1 MSPFA
6 FAVRGLIRQPGRA
19 ILGIAGIAATGALL
33 LDMLMLSRG
42 LVVSMEQLL
51 SGAGFDIR
59 VSATQATPLTGP
71 PITNMADTVSALA
84 ALPEIEDVVPI
95 RIGDAMV
102 DIGKRSGQVRLIG
115 ADVTNRRPWTL
126 VAGRDLTI
134 DQTDHRPS
142 TQDHRPSTIPILINQ
157 NLARR
162 LNLRPG
168 SSVTLR
174 GACTSNSSVPP
185 VVFHVGGIVEFPFDQ
200 ARQLT
205 AITRLEDFARTC
217 GDAAQDEADMLM
229 IASRR
234 SGSVSPRDPRTLRDP
249 RGDGASAAVQAI
261 RRARPD
267 LAAVTNEELVAR
279 FQEVEF
285 SYFRQISIVL
295 ATITMFFG
303 LLLITVLLS
312 VSTNQR
318 LGEIAALRAL
328 GFSQKRMV
336 SDVLWRSALLVGAGG
351 LVALPLGL
359 ALSIWL
365 DELLQTMPGIPANL
379 RFFVFEPRALIVYVA
394 LLTVTMAVA
403 AVYPMW
409 TVARLPISS
418 TLRAEVTG

>member
-33 LDMLMLSRG
+33 FDMLMLSRG

-51 SGAGFDIR
+51 SGVGFDIR

-71 PITNMADTVSALA
+71 PLTNVAATVAALA
-84 ALPEIEDVVPI
+84 ALPEVEEVVPL
-95 RIGDAMV
+95 RIGDATV
-102 DIGKRSGQVRLIG
+102 GIGKRSNEVTFMG
-115 ADVTNRRPWTL
+115 ADVTVRRPWTL
-126 VAGRDLTI
+126 IEGRDLTNVETGH
-134 DQTDHRPS
+134 QPS
-142 TQDHRPSTIPILINQ
+142 PASILVNR
-157 NLARR
+157 NLAER
-162 LNLRPG
+162 LALRPG
-168 SSVTLR
+168 SRVTLR
-174 GACTSNSSVPP
+174 GACVTNSSVPP
-185 VVFHVGGIVEFPFDQ
+185 VVFHVNGIVEFPFDR
-200 ARQLT
+200 ARELT
-205 AITRLEDFARTC
+205 AITTLKDFARTC

-229 IASRR
+229 IASR
-234 SGSVSPRDPRTLRDP
+234 SPRDTRSQPQDRPT
-249 RGDGASAAVQAI
+249 AAVEAI

-267 LAAVTNEELVAR
+267 LTAVTNAELVAR
-279 FQEVEF
+279 FQQVEF

-359 ALSIWL
+359 ALSMWL
-365 DELLQTMPGIPANL
+365 DRLLQTMPGIPANL
-379 RFFVFEPRALIVYVA
+379 RFFVLEPRALFLYVV
-394 LLTVTMAVA
+394 LLAVTTA
-403 AVYPMW
+403 AAAIYPMW

-418 TLRAEVTG
+418 TLRAEVIG

>member
-1 MSPFA
+1 
-6 FAVRGLIRQPGRA
+6 
-19 ILGIAGIAATGALL
+19 
-33 LDMLMLSRG
+33 MLMLSRG

-51 SGAGFDIR
+51 AGVGFDIR

-71 PITNMADTVSALA
+71 PITNMAATVAALA
-84 ALPEIEDVVPI
+84 ALPEIEDVVPL
-95 RIGDAMV
+95 RIGEAQV
-102 DIGKRSGQVRLIG
+102 DIGRRSRGVRLIG
-115 ADVTNRRPWTL
+115 ADVTARRPWTL
-126 VAGRDLTI
+126 VDGHDLTM
-134 DQTDHRPS
+134 DGRS
-142 TQDHRPSTIPILINQ
+142 TMDDGRSPILVNR
-157 NLARR
+157 NLAQR
-162 LNLRPG
+162 LALRPG
-168 SSVTLR
+168 STVTLR
-174 GACTSNSSVPP
+174 GACTTHSSVPP
-185 VVFHVGGIVEFPFDQ
+185 VVFHVKGIVEFPFDQ

-205 AITRLEDFARTC
+205 AITGLEDFARTC

-229 IASRR
+229 IASRQ
-234 SGSVSPRDPRTLRDP
+234 GEGP
-249 RGDGASAAVQAI
+249 AVGVEAI
-261 RRARPD
+261 RRVRPD
-267 LAAVTNEELVAR
+267 MAAVTNEELVAR
-279 FQEVEF
+279 FQQVEF

-351 LVALPLGL
+351 LVALPIGL
-359 ALSIWL
+359 ALSLWL

-394 LLTVTMAVA
+394 LLAVTMAVA

-409 TVARLPISS
+409 TVSRLPIVS
-418 TLRAEVTG
+418 TLRADS

>member
-1 MSPFA
+1 MNPFA
-6 FAVRGLIRQPGRA
+6 FAVRGLIRQPGRT

-33 LDMLMLSRG
+33 IDMLMLSRG

-51 SGAGFDIR
+51 SGVGFDIR

-71 PITNMADTVSALA
+71 PITNMADTVAGLA
-84 ALPEIEDVVPI
+84 ALPEIEDVVPL
-95 RIGDAMV
+95 RIGEAQV
-102 DIGKRSGQVRLIG
+102 DIGRRSGDISFMG

-126 VAGRDLTI
+126 VEGRDLDFPGTA
-134 DQTDHRPS
+134 DAPRLLVN
-142 TQDHRPSTIPILINQ
+142 RNF
-157 NLARR
+157 ARR
-162 LNLRPG
+162 LQLRPG

-174 GACTSNSSVPP
+174 GSCTANSSVPP
-185 VVFHVGGIVEFPFDQ
+185 VVFHVNGIVEFPFDQ

-205 AITRLEDFARTC
+205 AITGLKDFARTC

-229 IASRR
+229 IASRQ
-234 SGSVSPRDPRTLRDP
+234 
-249 RGDGASAAVQAI
+249 GDGPAAAVEAI

-279 FQEVEF
+279 FQQVEF
-285 SYFRQISIVL
+285 SYFRQISVVL

-336 SDVLWRSALLVGAGG
+336 SDVLWRSALLVGSGG

-365 DELLQTMPGIPANL
+365 DRLLQTMPGIPANL
-379 RFFVFEPRALIVYVA
+379 RFFVFEPRALVVYVA
-394 LLTVTMAVA
+394 LLAVTMTGA

-418 TLRAEVTG
+418 TLRAEVIG

>member
-1 MSPFA
+1 MNPFA
-6 FAVRGLIRQPGRA
+6 FAVRGLVRQPGRA

-33 LDMLMLSRG
+33 FDMLLLSRG

-51 SGAGFDIR
+51 SGVGFDIR

-71 PITNMADTVSALA
+71 PITNMAATVAALA
-84 ALPEIEDVVPI
+84 ALPEIEEVFPL
-95 RIGDAMV
+95 RLGDAQV
-102 DIGKRSGQVRLIG
+102 NIGKRSYEVSFMG
-115 ADVTNRRPWTL
+115 ADVKVRKPWTL
-126 VAGRDLTI
+126 VEGPASAQGATA
-134 DQTDHRPS
+134 QQAHGPS
-142 TQDHRPSTIPILINQ
+142 PASILVNR

-162 LNLRPG
+162 LALRPG
-168 SSVTLR
+168 SSITLR

-185 VVFHVGGIVEFPFDQ
+185 VIFHVDGIVEFPFDR
-200 ARQLT
+200 AGELT
-205 AITRLEDFARTC
+205 AITTLKDFARTC
-217 GDAAQDEADMLM
+217 GNAAKDEADMLM
-229 IASRR
+229 IASRQEH
-234 SGSVSPRDPRTLRDP
+234 GPV
-249 RGDGASAAVQAI
+249 AAVEAI
-261 RRARPD
+261 RRVRPD
-267 LAAVTNEELVAR
+267 LAAITNEELVAR
-279 FQEVEF
+279 FQQVEF
-285 SYFRQISIVL
+285 SYFRQISVVL

-365 DELLQTMPGIPANL
+365 DALLQTMPGIPANL
-379 RFFVFEPRALIVYVA
+379 RFFVFEPRALILYIA
-394 LLTVTMAVA
+394 LLALTMAVA

>member
-1 MSPFA
+1 MNPFA
-6 FAVRGLIRQPGRA
+6 FAVRGLIRQPGRT

-33 LDMLMLSRG
+33 FDMLMLSRG

-51 SGAGFDIR
+51 SGVGFDSR

-71 PITNMADTVSALA
+71 PITNMADTVAALA
-84 ALPEIEDVVPI
+84 ALPEIEDVVPL
-95 RIGDAMV
+95 RIGEALV
-102 DIGKRSGQVRLIG
+102 DIGKRSNEVSFMGV
-115 ADVTNRRPWTL
+115 DVTARRPWTL
-126 VAGRDLTI
+126 VEGRDI
-134 DQTDHRPS
+134 DANAGTEAPRL
-142 TQDHRPSTIPILINQ
+142 LINR

-162 LNLRPG
+162 LQLRPG
-168 SSVTLR
+168 STITLR

-185 VVFHVGGIVEFPFDQ
+185 VVFHVNGIVEFPFDQ

-205 AITRLEDFARTC
+205 AITGLKDFAQTC

-229 IASRR
+229 IASRQEN
-234 SGSVSPRDPRTLRDP
+234 GPE
-249 RGDGASAAVQAI
+249 AAVEAI
-261 RRARPD
+261 RRIRPD

-279 FQEVEF
+279 FQQVEF
-285 SYFRQISIVL
+285 SYFRQISVVL

-379 RFFVFEPRALIVYVA
+379 RFFVFEPRALIVYVV
-394 LLTVTMAVA
+394 LLAVTMAVA

-409 TVARLPISS
+409 TVARLPISA
-418 TLRAEVTG
+418 TLRAEVIG

>member
-1 MSPFA
+1 MNPFA
-6 FAVRGLIRQPGRA
+6 FAVRGLLRQPGRT

-33 LDMLMLSRG
+33 FDMLMLSRG

-51 SGAGFDIR
+51 SGVGFDIR
-59 VSATQATPLTGP
+59 VSATQAAPLTGP
-71 PITNMADTVSALA
+71 PITNIAETVAGLA
-84 ALPEIEDVVPI
+84 ALPEIENVVPL
-95 RIGDAMV
+95 RIGDALV
-102 DIGKRSGQVRLIG
+102 DIGGRSNEVRFMG
-115 ADVTNRRPWTL
+115 ADVTTRRPWTL
-126 VAGRDLTI
+126 VEG
-134 DQTDHRPS
+134 
-142 TQDHRPSTIPILINQ
+142 QDMDAPDNTGAPRLLVNR

-162 LNLRPG
+162 LQLRPG
-168 SSVTLR
+168 STLTLR

-185 VVFHVGGIVEFPFDQ
+185 VPFHVAGIVEFPFDQ

-205 AITRLEDFARTC
+205 AITSLRDFARTC
-217 GDAAQDEADMLM
+217 GETAHDEADMLM
-229 IASRR
+229 IASRQ
-234 SGSVSPRDPRTLRDP
+234 GDSP
-249 RGDGASAAVQAI
+249 GAAVEAI

-267 LAAVTNEELVAR
+267 LASVTNEELVAR
-279 FQEVEF
+279 FQQVEF
-285 SYFRQISIVL
+285 SYFRQISVVL

-328 GFSQKRMV
+328 GFSRSRMV

-365 DELLQTMPGIPANL
+365 DGLLQTMPGIPANL
-379 RFFVFEPRALIVYVA
+379 RFFVFEPRALFVYVA
-394 LLTVTMAVA
+394 LLAVTMAVA

-418 TLRAEVTG
+418 TLRAEVIG

>member
-33 LDMLMLSRG
+33 FDMLMLSRG

-71 PITNMADTVSALA
+71 PIRNMADTVAALA
-84 ALPEIEDVVPI
+84 ALPEIEDVVPL
-95 RIGDAMV
+95 RIGDALV
-102 DIGKRSGQVRLIG
+102 DIGRRSTEVRFIG
-115 ADVTNRRPWTL
+115 ADATVRRPWTL
-126 VAGRDLTI
+126 IDGRDLTN
-134 DQTDHRPS
+134 DPPS
-142 TQDHRPSTIPILINQ
+142 RERASTSAPHGATADKPARQAEELPRILVNQ
-157 NLARR
+157 NFARR

-185 VVFHVGGIVEFPFDQ
+185 VAFHVAGIVEFPFDQ

-205 AITRLEDFARTC
+205 AIAGLKDFARTC
-217 GDAAQDEADMLM
+217 GDATHDEADMLM
-229 IASRR
+229 IASRE
-234 SGSVSPRDPRTLRDP
+234 
-249 RGDGASAAVQAI
+249 GAAPEAAVQAI
-261 RRARPD
+261 RRARSD
-267 LAAVTNEELVAR
+267 LAAITNEELVAR
-279 FQEVEF
+279 FQQVEF

-336 SDVLWRSALLVGAGG
+336 SDVLWRSALLVGSGG

-394 LLTVTMAVA
+394 LLAVTMAVA
-403 AVYPMW
+403 AIYPMW

-418 TLRAEVTG
+418 TLRAEVIG

>member
-33 LDMLMLSRG
+33 FDMLMLSRG

-51 SGAGFDIR
+51 SGVGFDIR
-59 VSATQATPLTGP
+59 VSATQSTPLTGP
-71 PITNMADTVSALA
+71 PIANMADTVAALA
-84 ALPEIEDVVPI
+84 ALPEIEEVVPLRLGEAQVEI
-95 RIGDAMV
+95 NE
-102 DIGKRSGQVRLIG
+102 RSNDVTFLG

-126 VAGRDLTI
+126 VDGRDLTG
-134 DQTDHRPS
+134 DQTDYRPS
-142 TQDHRPSTIPILINQ
+142 TQDHGPSTILVNR

-168 SSVTLR
+168 STLTLR

-185 VVFHVGGIVEFPFDQ
+185 VTFHVNGIVEFPFDR
-200 ARQLT
+200 ARELT
-205 AITRLEDFARTC
+205 AITSLADFARTC
-217 GDAAQDEADMLM
+217 GDANQDEADMLM
-229 IASRR
+229 IASQQ
-234 SGSVSPRDPRTLRDP
+234 GHD
-249 RGDGASAAVQAI
+249 AAAAVEAI
-261 RRARPD
+261 GRVRPD
-267 LAAVTNEELVAR
+267 LASVTNEELVAR
-279 FQEVEF
+279 FQQVEF
-285 SYFRQISIVL
+285 SYFRQISVVL

-303 LLLITVLLS
+303 VLLITVLLS

-351 LVALPLGL
+351 LVALPLGF

-365 DELLQTMPGIPANL
+365 DRLLQTMPGIPASL
-379 RFFVFEPRALIVYVA
+379 RFFVFEPRALFIYVA
-394 LLTVTMAVA
+394 LLAVTMAVA

-409 TVARLPISS
+409 TVVRLPISS
-418 TLRAEVTG
+418 TLRAEVIG

>member
-6 FAVRGLIRQPGRA
+6 FALRGLRRQPGRT

-33 LDMLMLSRG
+33 FDMLMLSRG

-51 SGAGFDIR
+51 ASAGFDIR
-59 VSATQATPLTGP
+59 VSATQDTPLTGP
-71 PITNMADTVSALA
+71 AITNLKNTVANLS
-84 ALPEIEDVVPI
+84 ALPEVADVVPL
-95 RIGDAMV
+95 RIGDAQV
-102 DIGKRSGQVRLIG
+102 DIGKDSNEVRFIG
-115 ADVTNRRPWTL
+115 ADVTTRRPWTL
-126 VAGRDLTI
+126 VDGRDLTL
-134 DQTDHRPS
+134 DGRS
-142 TQDHRPSTIPILINQ
+142 TMDDGRWTILVNH
-157 NLARR
+157 NLAQR
-162 LNLRPG
+162 LALRPG
-168 SSVTLR
+168 STITLR
-174 GACTSNSSVPP
+174 GACTSHSSVPP
-185 VVFHVGGIVEFPFDQ
+185 VTFHVAGIVEFPFDQ

-205 AITRLEDFARTC
+205 AITNLKNFAHTC
-217 GDAAQDEADMLM
+217 GDARQDEADMLM
-229 IASRR
+229 IASR
-234 SGSVSPRDPRTLRDP
+234 P
-249 RGDGASAAVQAI
+249 GDGPEAAVDAI

-279 FQEVEF
+279 FQQVEF

-359 ALSIWL
+359 ALSVWL

-379 RFFVFEPRALIVYVA
+379 RFFVFEPRALVIYVA

-409 TVARLPISS
+409 TVSRLPISS
-418 TLRAEVTG
+418 TLRGEVIG

>member
-1 MSPFA
+1 MNPFA
-6 FAVRGLIRQPGRA
+6 FAVRGLIRQPGRTM
-19 ILGIAGIAATGALL
+19 LGILGIAATGALL
-33 LDMLMLSRG
+33 FDMLMLSRG

-51 SGAGFDIR
+51 SGVGFDIR

-71 PITNMADTVSALA
+71 PITNMAETVAVLA
-84 ALPEIEDVVPI
+84 ALPEVEDVVPL
-95 RIGDAMV
+95 RLGDAHV
-102 DIGKRSGQVRLIG
+102 DIGRRSGQVSFMG
-115 ADVTNRRPWTL
+115 ADVTTRRPWTL
-126 VAGRDLTI
+126 IEGRDLTI
-134 DQTDHRPS
+134 EPGLSTLDPGLSTDPGPS
-142 TQDHRPSTIPILINQ
+142 TLDPGLSPILINR

-174 GACTSNSSVPP
+174 GSCTSNSSVPP
-185 VVFHVGGIVEFPFDQ
+185 VVFHVYGIVEFPFDQ

-205 AITRLEDFARTC
+205 AITSLKDFARTC

-229 IASRR
+229 IASRQ
-234 SGSVSPRDPRTLRDP
+234 
-249 RGDGASAAVQAI
+249 GDGPAAAVEAI
-261 RRARPD
+261 RRVRPD

-279 FQEVEF
+279 FQQVEF
-285 SYFRQISIVL
+285 SYFRQISVVL

-328 GFSQKRMV
+328 GLSQKRMV

-351 LVALPLGL
+351 LVALPVGL

-365 DELLQTMPGIPANL
+365 DRLLQTMPGIPANL
-379 RFFVFEPRALIVYVA
+379 RFFVFEPRALIVYVV
-394 LLTVTMAVA
+394 LLTVTMGVA

-418 TLRAEVTG
+418 TLRAEVIG

>member
-1 MSPFA
+1 MNPFA
-6 FAVRGLIRQPGRA
+6 FALRGLRRQPART

-33 LDMLMLSRG
+33 FDMLLLSRG

-51 SGAGFDIR
+51 SGVGFDIR

-71 PITNMADTVSALA
+71 PITNMTETATALA
-84 ALPEIEDVVPI
+84 GLPEVEDVVPL
-95 RIGDAMV
+95 RIGDAQV
-102 DIGKRSGQVRLIG
+102 DIRGRSGDVRFMG
-115 ADVTNRRPWTL
+115 ADVRKRRPWTL
-126 VAGRDLTI
+126 VDGSDLTI
-134 DQTDHRPS
+134 AQTDHGSSPEDHGPS
-142 TQDHRPSTIPILINQ
+142 PILVNR

-162 LNLRPG
+162 LQLEP
-168 SSVTLR
+168 SSTLTLR

-185 VVFHVGGIVEFPFDQ
+185 VTFRVEGIVEFPFDQ

-205 AITRLEDFARTC
+205 AITSLKDFARTC
-217 GDAAQDEADMLM
+217 GDAAQNEADILM
-229 IASRR
+229 IASRQQI
-234 SGSVSPRDPRTLRDP
+234 GP
-249 RGDGASAAVQAI
+249 AAAVEAI
-261 RRARPD
+261 RRVRPD

-279 FQEVEF
+279 FQQVEF

-351 LVALPLGL
+351 LLALPLGL

-394 LLTVTMAVA
+394 LLTLTMAVA

>member
-1 MSPFA
+1 MNPFA

-33 LDMLMLSRG
+33 FDMLLLSRG

-51 SGAGFDIR
+51 SGMGFDIR

-71 PITNMADTVSALA
+71 PITNMAATVAALA
-84 ALPEIEDVVPI
+84 ALPEIEEVVPL
-95 RIGDAMV
+95 RLGDAQV
-102 DIGKRSGQVRLIG
+102 DSGKRSYEVSFMG
-115 ADVTNRRPWTL
+115 ADVNVRRPWTL
-126 VAGRDLTI
+126 IEGPA
-134 DQTDHRPS
+134 S
-142 TQDHRPSTIPILINQ
+142 TQRATARQAHEPSPASILVNR

-162 LNLRPG
+162 LALGPG
-168 SSVTLR
+168 SSITLR

-185 VVFHVGGIVEFPFDQ
+185 VIFHVDGIVEFPFDR
-200 ARQLT
+200 AGELT
-205 AITRLEDFARTC
+205 AITTLKDFARTC
-217 GDAAQDEADMLM
+217 GNAAQDEADLLM
-229 IASRR
+229 IASRL
-234 SGSVSPRDPRTLRDP
+234 SPRNPRSLRDLH
-249 RGDGASAAVQAI
+249 RDSAIAAVEAI
-261 RRARPD
+261 RRVRPD
-267 LAAVTNEELVAR
+267 LAAITNEELVAR
-279 FQEVEF
+279 FQQVEF
-285 SYFRQISIVL
+285 SYFRQISVVL

-351 LVALPLGL
+351 LVALPLGF

-379 RFFVFEPRALIVYVA
+379 RFFVFEPRALVLYVV